1 MNQPSDPQAQFDPR
15 FAIEQEEDSIDL
27 LHYWRVVR
35 KYLFEIIGLAVAVGI
50 LASLV
55 ANSMVPIYSAS
66 TKVSIER
73 VSPATGGYSD
83 ISWYSMQQYPGTQY
97 QIIKSKSVAELVV
110 ENLKLWENPHFQKKV
125 PDAGSSWRKYVPFI
139 NKKSNREEEVK
150 NESKTDEEKIADKKE
165 SLVDIVQAGITVS
178 PVKDTFV
185 VEIGFSSS
193 SPEVAAL
200 VANGVVDAYIQRN
213 LEARFKEVKK
223 VSDWMT
229 ESLGGITAQLEGSE
243 SKLQQYRS
251 KENLVDV
258 GKGATGFQTE
268 RLGELSDQ
276 VVKERLAFNQLKVL
290 KRQAD
295 RFSKMS
301 LDELL
306 NNPSI
311 YKHPTLNELKAAE
324 VEASRRQAELKKR
337 YGPKHPKM
345 KQVTNEVEAIRNRYR
360 ELIPSIIRGIDEDYE
375 VSRQNLASLEKEFET
390 LKKSVQSANVKGFEL
405 ERLQQDVEGSR
416 KLRDLF
422 MEEYKQTSLNSSFET
437 DRVRVV
443 DPALVPG
450 APSKPNKRRIIMMA
464 VLLALFAGIGLAF
477 LIDYLDQ
484 TIKTSEDVERKL
496 GLSTLGLLPE
506 LNKKKIKKGEIK
518 PERAYIE
525 DESSN
530 FSETIRTIRTSITL
544 SALDKPHKVILS
556 TSSVPGEGKTTVA
569 CNVALSMSQLEKT
582 LIFDADMRRPSAK
595 KIFGYDHRS
604 AGMSELLAG
613 TAEFKDVIHKVEGT
627 DLHVVTAGAI
637 PIDPLDLLAS
647 KKFSLLIEEL
657 KKRYDRIIIDSPPVS
672 LVSDAVLL
680 SSFVDAVIYVVKSD
694 STNSKIVNASIQKL
708 RHVNAHIIGVVV
720 NNVDVKK
727 MSKYYGYGYG
737 KYYGDGYYSYGEEYK
752 KS

>member
-1 MNQPSDPQAQFDPR
+1 MNQPTDPTIQFDPR
-15 FAIEQEEDSIDL
+15 YKMEQEEDSIDF

-35 KYLFEIIGLAVAVGI
+35 KYFFEIIGLAVAVGI
-50 LASLV
+50 LAALY
-55 ANSMVPIYSAS
+55 ANSLVPIYSAS

-73 VSPATGGYSD
+73 VSPATGSSAD
-83 ISWYSMQQYPGTQY
+83 VSWYSMQQYPGTQY
-97 QIIKSKSVAELVV
+97 EIIKSKSVAELVV
-110 ENLKLWENPHFQKKV
+110 ENLRLWEHPHFQTKA
-125 PDAGSSWRKYVPFI
+125 PETESSWRKYIPFL
-139 NKKSNREEEVK
+139 NKKSEQEEELKEEV
-150 NESKTDEEKIADKKE
+150 NTDEKDIDDMKA
-165 SLVDIVQAGITVS
+165 SLVSMVQGGISVS
-178 PVKDTFV
+178 PIKDTFV
-185 VEIGFSSS
+185 VEIGYSSS
-193 SPEVAAL
+193 SPEVAAM

-229 ESLGGITAQLEGSE
+229 ESLGGITDQLEGSE

-258 GKGATGFQTE
+258 GKGAIGFQTE

-276 VVKERLAFNQLKVL
+276 VAKERLAFNQLKIL
-290 KRQAD
+290 KRQAG
-295 RFSKMS
+295 RFSKMP
-301 LDELL
+301 LEELL

-311 YKHPTLNELKAAE
+311 YKHPTLNQLKAAE
-324 VEASRRQAELKKR
+324 VEASRRLAELQKR

-345 KQVTNEVEAIRNRYR
+345 KQTTNEVEAIRNRYR
-360 ELIPSIIRGIDEDYE
+360 ELIPSIIRGIDEDYQ
-375 VSRQNLASLEKEFET
+375 VSRQNLASLEKEYES
-390 LKKSVQSANVKGFEL
+390 LKKEVQSANVKSFEL

-450 APSKPNKRRIIMMA
+450 WPSMPNKRRIIMMS
-464 VLLALFAGIGLAF
+464 VLLALFAGVGLAF

-496 GLSTLGLLPE
+496 GLAAMGLLPE
-506 LNKKKIKKGEIK
+506 MNKKKIKKGEIK
-518 PERAYIE
+518 PERAYLE

-556 TSSVPGEGKTTVA
+556 TSSIPGEGKTTVA

-627 DLHVVTAGAI
+627 DLYVITAGAI

-647 KKFSLLIEEL
+647 KKFNLLIEEL

-708 RHVNAHIIGVVV
+708 RHVNAHILGVVV
-720 NNVDVKK
+720 NNVDIKK